1 MAAMPAAMR
10 AKARDRRDI
19 LTSDLLGPLTAT
31 PDQPIPA
38 MTHLAPP
45 IGATCLFNSTG
56 YARALTHVGSP
67 RSHAASGVTL
77 LARPVPDGSCRDG
90 VGPWPY
96 LWLDEAGEHALR
108 DEFRDLVTVTAV
120 SQPGYVPR
128 HDHGDVRLLKQH
140 YLYDPALPRPPLS
153 RRATRRLTECR
164 AAAEFELVDDATGR
178 SQVSAFYRALVRRRR
193 LSGGFFDLPDE
204 HFESLAADPGV
215 LFVRV
220 RAGRRVG
227 AMACAVRV
235 ADRLQVLHIV
245 PTTDG
250 LAWNA
255 SYLLLAGL
263 QDLADAFG
271 FPVLF
276 GGLPVNASPGLRIFK
291 ERWSNRT
298 EPVYLFQ
305 VINDHQTFA
314 RLTRGV
320 VQRDFF
326 PPYRSAP

>member
-1 MAAMPAAMR
+1 
-10 AKARDRRDI
+10 
-19 LTSDLLGPLTAT
+19 
-31 PDQPIPA
+31 
-38 MTHLAPP
+38 MTHLATA

-56 YARALTHVGSP
+56 YARALSHLGSP
-67 RSHAASGVTL
+67 RGHAASGVAL
-77 LARPVPDGSCRDG
+77 LTRPVPDGSCRDG

-108 DEFRDLVTVTAV
+108 EEFRDLVTVTAV

-153 RRATRRLTECR
+153 RRATRRLTECQ
-164 AAAEFELVDDATGR
+164 ATAVFEQVDDVTERRGIF
-178 SQVSAFYRALVRRRR
+178 AFYRALVRRRR
-193 LSGGFFDLPDE
+193 LIGGFFDLPHE
-204 HFESLAADPGV
+204 HFESLAADPDV
-215 LFVRV
+215 LFVRA

-245 PTTDG
+245 PTADG

-255 SYLLLAGL
+255 SYLLMAGL
-263 QDLADAFG
+263 QDIADHHG
-271 FPVLF
+271 TPVLF
-276 GGLPVNASPGLRIFK
+276 GGLPANASPGLRIFK

-298 EPVYLFQ
+298 EPVYLFR
-305 VINDHQTFA
+305 VINDQQAFA